1 MAMLASGVSSNCDT
15 ASLCLSVLL
24 QLLPHAVKLTSKD
37 ALTTEFVVQKG
48 CGVGGGGQ
56 TADTI
61 VKRSKTSGLLL
72 YPVLYWQLRFLGYI
86 DDGSVQLDRNRN
98 IAWYM
103 GKRKE

>member
-1 MAMLASGVSSNCDT
+1 MSLRLAAVTATCCKIDEQGCVDDRVRSSERMRSG
-15 ASLCLSVLL
+15 
-24 QLLPHAVKLTSKD
+24 
-37 ALTTEFVVQKG
+37 
-48 CGVGGGGQ
+48 GGGGQ